1 MRPELDRT
9 GLADTLEHFHRA
21 RADGRSNT
29 MPSILDAVNAYA
41 TLGKFMGVMRKVFGE
56 YRELVVV

>member
-1 MRPELDRT
+1 MT
-9 GLADTLEHFHRA
+9 S
-21 RADGRSNT
+21 RADGRTNT

-41 TLGKFMGVMRKVFGE
+41 TLGEVMGVMRTVFGE